1 MSSSTISQSHNKTEQ
16 LADAFR
22 LFNELSQDLTVSY
35 QNLERQVAKLSDELA
50 AARSERLKTLLEN
63 EKIAAR
69 LRQILAALPAGI
81 LIIDPSGKVAD
92 YNPTALEYLDE
103 PLLQRPWSEVA
114 GRSLKAVSENPH
126 ERQLPNGKRVGLSYN
141 ALTEGAGQL
150 VLLSDVSEMRALQD
164 LVDRQNN
171 LSAMGEMIASLAHQV
186 RTPLSTVI
194 LYASQ
199 MSRPGLGENKR
210 QQFSSKILER
220 LHYLERQVN
229 DMLIFAKEGRLSM
242 ATFAL
247 HDLLGNVEDAMADRV
262 AGCNSVEFSINNEAG
277 FEILTGNEPALRGAI
292 MNLLNN
298 ALDACAGQ
306 GVVTLTVVRSSRQ
319 KLIFTVHDTGPGI
332 EKALYKRVFEPFYT
346 TKSSGTGLGLAV
358 VDSVVRAHHG
368 KVSCDSVPGLG
379 TVFELEMPIAWETKP
394 ALPGGFSGRQ
404 AKFEELYDEA
414 I

>member
-1 MSSSTISQSHNKTEQ
+1 MSSSTILQSHNKTEQ

-35 QNLERQVAKLSDELA
+35 QNLERQVAKLGDELA

-92 YNPTALEYLDE
+92 YNPTALEYLGE

-114 GRSLKAVSENPH
+114 DRSLNAVSENPH
-126 ERQLPNGKRVGLSYN
+126 ERQLPSGKRVGLNYN
-141 ALTEGAGQL
+141 TLTEGAGQL

-186 RTPLSTVI
+186 RTPLSTAI

-199 MSRPGLGENKR
+199 MSRPGIGENKR

-229 DMLIFAKEGRLSM
+229 DMLIFAKGGRLSM

-247 HDLLGNVEDAMADRV
+247 HDLLGNVEDAIADRL
-262 AGCNSVEFSINNEAG
+262 AACNPVEFNLKNEAG
-277 FEILTGNEPALRGAI
+277 SEILTGNEPALRGAI

-298 ALDACAGQ
+298 AFEACAGQ
-306 GVVTLTVVRSSRQ
+306 GVVKLTVVRSSRQ
-319 KLIFTVHDTGPGI
+319 KIIFTVRDTGPGI
-332 EKALYKRVFEPFYT
+332 EKSLYKRVFEPFYT

-368 KVSCDSVPGLG
+368 KVSCDSMPGMG
-379 TVFELEMPIAWETKP
+379 AVFEMELPIAWEAKP

>member
-22 LFNELSQDLTVSY
+22 LFNELSQNLTVSY
-35 QNLERQVAKLSDELA
+35 QNLERQVAKLNDELA
-50 AARSERLKTLLEN
+50 TARSERLKTLLEN

-81 LIIDPSGKVAD
+81 LIIDSTGKIAD
-92 YNPTALEYLDE
+92 CNPTALDYLGE

-114 GRSLKAVSENPH
+114 GRSLKSVSENPH
-126 ERQLPNGKRVGLSYN
+126 ERQLPSGKRVGLSYN

-186 RTPLSTVI
+186 RTPLSTAI

-199 MSRPGLGENKR
+199 MSKPGLCENKR
-210 QQFSSKILER
+210 QQFSSKILKR

-229 DMLIFAKEGRLSM
+229 DMLIFAKGGRLSM

-247 HDLLGNVEDAMADRV
+247 HDLLGNIEDSMADRL
-262 AGCNSVEFSINNEAG
+262 ACNSVEFSINNEAG

-306 GVVTLTVVRSSRQ
+306 GVVTLTVARSSRQ
-319 KLIFTVHDTGPGI
+319 KLIFTVRDTGPGI
-332 EKALYKRVFEPFYT
+332 EKALYQRVFEPFYT

-368 KVSCDSVPGLG
+368 KVSCDSEPGID
-379 TVFELEMPIAWETKP
+379 TVFELELPIAGRAKP

>member
-1 MSSSTISQSHNKTEQ
+1 MSSSTIPQNLNKTEQ

-22 LFNELSQDLTVSY
+22 LFNELSQNLTVSY
-35 QNLERQVAKLSDELA
+35 QSLERHVAKLHDELA

-81 LIIDPSGKVAD
+81 LIIDSANNVVD
-92 YNPTALEYLDE
+92 CNPKALDFLGE

-114 GRSLKAVSENPH
+114 ARSLKAVSGNPH
-126 ERQLPNGKRVGLSYN
+126 ERQLPSGKRVGLSFN
-141 ALTEGAGQL
+141 ALLEGTGQL

-186 RTPLSTVI
+186 RTPLSTAI

-199 MSRPGLGENKR
+199 MSRPGLDDSKR

-247 HDLLGNVEDAMADRV
+247 ADLLDNVEDAMADRLV
-262 AGCNSVEFSINNEAG
+262 GSAVEFNLDNRAG
-277 FEILTGNEPALRGAI
+277 SELLTGNEPALRGAI

-298 ALDACAGQ
+298 ALEACAGQ
-306 GVVTLTVVRSSRQ
+306 GAVSLTVRCSSLQ
-319 KLIFTVHDTGPGI
+319 KLIFVVRDTGPGI
-332 EKALYKRVFEPFYT
+332 EKALYQRIFEPFYT

-358 VDSVVRAHHG
+358 VDSVVRAHRG
-368 KVSCDSVPGLG
+368 RVCCESEPGIG
-379 TVFELEMPIAWETKP
+379 TVFQLELPVAGDKKP

-404 AKFEELYDEA
+404 ASFEEIYDEA